1 MCANVQIK
9 YSELVSI
16 PKLQALMDS
25 FSEVIGTANAVIDSD
40 GTVIASAGWL
50 DACRCFHRAN
60 EKTRRLCLD
69 SDTSLVSRLTQGAAF
84 AVYRCP
90 NGLVDTAA
98 PIILKG
104 RHVAN
109 VFAGQFLT
117 EAPDFDFFRRRARL
131 FGFDEE
137 AYLDAIAKVPILSQ
151 ERIEALTRLYAQLAG
166 MLADNGIDR
175 IEQIKAAQALAQVNA
190 NLEATV
196 LARTQDLERA
206 NAVLLHREQALQES
220 HQALRSILKASLD
233 GYWRVDKQG
242 NLLDVNPAYCQM
254 SGYTREALLGMNI
267 ADLDVVEDAAAVARR
282 IQYIVDNSHAQFES
296 LHRRRDGSVWP
307 VEVSVTYSDTGTAD
321 MFAFLRDITQRRQA
335 ELALRASEQRFRDL
349 VDTTNGIVWE
359 ADARTFTFTFISQKA
374 ESLLGFP
381 VDDWLTPGFWV
392 DNLHPDDRSWAPEF
406 CASCTRR
413 LEPHDFE
420 YRFIARSG
428 DTIWLR
434 DIVTVV
440 AEDGEPRWLRG
451 IMIDV
456 SEHKRSEAELIVA
469 KAAAERADRSKSRFL
484 AAASHDLRQP
494 LTALSL
500 FVGALNTR
508 VAPQYGELVT
518 NVQECVGSLSDLL
531 TDLLDVSK
539 LDAGVVKP
547 TLQSF
552 AIDDLL
558 NTLLSVHSA
567 VASLKGLRLRVRFSG
582 ATTFTDRRLL
592 IRILGNFI
600 ANAINY
606 TPCGGVLIACR
617 RREGRCWIEVWDT
630 GIGIPEDKTELVFE
644 EFRQLGDESR
654 TRGSGLGLAIAKKTA
669 ELLGLRIRL
678 NSRLGRGSMFA
689 VELPPGQD
697 IRPDEALASRPGT
710 KTFRIALV
718 DDNELVLAALA
729 LNLENAGHQVIA
741 APSGKQLLERL
752 GGERPDLV
760 ISDFRLACNETG
772 FQVISAVRDAFDRQ
786 LPAILITGDTS
797 PELVRAMAD
806 RGVPVLYKPLQIDV
820 LQTLISEEA
829 ERWLK

>member
-1 MCANVQIK
+1 MGASVQIK

-25 FSEVIGTANAVIDSD
+25 FSDVVGIANAVIDSD
-40 GTVIASAGWL
+40 GAVIASAGWQEV
-50 DACRCFHRAN
+50 CRCFHRAN
-60 EKTRRLCLD
+60 EKTRCLCLD
-69 SDTSLVSRLTQGAAF
+69 SDTSLIGRLTRGAPF

-98 PIILKG
+98 PIVLMG

-117 EAPDFDFFRRRARL
+117 AAPDLDFFRRRARL
-131 FGFDEE
+131 FGFDQD
-137 AYLDAIAKVPILSQ
+137 AYLEAIAKVPILSQ
-151 ERIEALTRLYAQLAG
+151 ARIESLTRLYAQLAG
-166 MLADNGIDR
+166 MLADNGLDR
-175 IEQIKAAQALAQVNA
+175 IEQINATQAMAEMNA
-190 NLEATV
+190 NLETTV
-196 LARTQDLERA
+196 LVRTQDLERT
-206 NAVLLHREQALQES
+206 NAVLLQREQALQEN

-233 GYWRVDKQG
+233 GYWRIDHQG

-254 SGYTREALLGMNI
+254 SGYSRDELLDMNI
-267 ADLDVVEDAAAVARR
+267 ADLEALEEAPDVARR
-282 IQYIVDNSHAQFES
+282 IQYIIANSHAQFES
-296 LHRRRDGSVWP
+296 LHRRKDGSVWP
-307 VEVSVTYSDTGTAD
+307 VEVSVTYSDTGTDA

-335 ELALRASEQRFRDL
+335 ELGLRASEQRFRDL
-349 VDTTNGIVWE
+349 VETTDGIVWE

-374 ESLLGFP
+374 ERLLGFP
-381 VDDWLTPGFWV
+381 VEDWLTPGFWV
-392 DNLHPDDRSWAPEF
+392 DQLHPDDRAWAPEF
-406 CASCTRR
+406 CASCTKR

-440 AEDGEPRWLRG
+440 AEGGEPRWLRG

-456 SEHKRSEAELIVA
+456 SEHKRSEQELIVA
-469 KAAAERADRSKSRFL
+469 RAAAERADLSKSRFL

-500 FVGALNTR
+500 FVSAMKAR
-508 VAPQYGELVT
+508 VAPQHGELVA
-518 NVQECVGSLSDLL
+518 NIQECVGSLSELL

-539 LDAGVVKP
+539 LDAGVVTP
-547 TLQSF
+547 APRSF
-552 AIDDLL
+552 AVDDLL
-558 NTLLSVHSA
+558 HTLLSIHSA
-567 VASLKGLRLRVRFSG
+567 VASLKGLHLRVRFSG

-592 IRILGNFI
+592 IRILGNFVT
-600 ANAINY
+600 NAISY
-606 TPCGGVLIACR
+606 TTRGGILIACR

-630 GIGIPEDKTELVFE
+630 GIGIAEDKTELVFE

-697 IRPDEALASRPGT
+697 IQLDEAPASRPDT

-718 DDNELVLAALA
+718 DDNDLVLAALA
-729 LNLENAGHQVIA
+729 FNLESAGHQVVA
-741 APSGKQLLERL
+741 ASSGQQLLERL
-752 GGERPDLV
+752 GGRRPDLV
-760 ISDFRLACNETG
+760 ISDFRLAGNERG
-772 FQVISAVRDAFDRQ
+772 FQVISLVRDTFDRE

-806 RGVPVLYKPLQIDV
+806 RGIPVLYKPLQMDV
-820 LQTLISEEA
+820 LQTLITEEA
-829 ERWLK
+829 NGG